1 MFESQSEHS
10 DNHDFAEITEE
21 LKSADEYL
29 VISSNDGGEA
39 IAGDCTKSSGCI
51 YTKGSMMYL
60 GVMLAGFFD
69 LNPKLYT
76 MMMAVKQAEMQ
87 HRKLS
92 EEVGAEEAGAV
103 IRMLMEL
110 VVDRLDED
118 EDEAEGEPRLHTMDD
133 LLADLGWRDW
143 D

>member
-1 MFESQSEHS
+1 MFESQSENS

-29 VISSNDGGEA
+29 VISSNDSGEA
-39 IAGDCTKSSGCI
+39 LAEDCTKSSGCI
-51 YTKGSMMYL
+51 YTKGSLMSI

-76 MMMAVKQAEMQ
+76 MMMALKQAEMQ
-87 HRKLS
+87 YHKLS

-110 VVDRLDED
+110 VVERLDED
-118 EDEAEGEPRLHTMDD
+118 EGEEEQRLHTIDD
-133 LLADLGWRDW
+133 LLAELGLDTE
-143 D
+143 

>member
-1 MFESQSEHS
+1 MFESQSENS

-29 VISSNDGGEA
+29 VISSNDSGEA
-39 IAGDCTKSSGCI
+39 LAEDCTKSSGCI
-51 YTKGSMMYL
+51 YTKGSLMSI

-76 MMMAVKQAEMQ
+76 MMMALKQAEMQ
-87 HRKLS
+87 YHKLS

-110 VVDRLDED
+110 VVERLDED
-118 EDEAEGEPRLHTMDD
+118 EGEEEQRLHTIDD
-133 LLADLGWRDW
+133 LLAELGLDPE
-143 D
+143 

>member
-1 MFESQSEHS
+1 MFESQSENS

-29 VISSNDGGEA
+29 VISSNDDGEDMA
-39 IAGDCTKSSGCI
+39 EDCTKSSGCI
-51 YTKGSMMYL
+51 YTKGSLMSI

-69 LNPKLYT
+69 LNPRLYT
-76 MMMAVKQAEMQ
+76 MMMALKQAEMQ
-87 HRKLS
+87 YHKLS

-110 VVDRLDED
+110 VVERLDED
-118 EDEAEGEPRLHTMDD
+118 EGEEEQRLHTIDD
-133 LLADLGWRDW
+133 LLAELGLDPE
-143 D
+143 

>member
-1 MFESQSEHS
+1 MFESQSENS

-29 VISSNDGGEA
+29 VISSNDSGEV
-39 IAGDCTKSSGCI
+39 IAEDCTRSNGCI
-51 YTKGSMMYL
+51 YTKGSLMSL
-60 GVMLAGFFD
+60 GVILAGFFD

-76 MMMAVKQAEMQ
+76 MMMAIKQAEMQ
-87 HRKLS
+87 YHKLS

-110 VVDRLDED
+110 VVERLDEEEEA
-118 EDEAEGEPRLHTMDD
+118 EDEPRHHTMED
-133 LLADLGWRDW
+133 LLAELGLDTE
-143 D
+143 

>member
-1 MFESQSEHS
+1 
-10 DNHDFAEITEE
+10 
-21 LKSADEYL
+21 
-29 VISSNDGGEA
+29 
-39 IAGDCTKSSGCI
+39 
-51 YTKGSMMYL
+51 MYL

-76 MMMAVKQAEMQ
+76 MMMAIKQAELQ
-87 HRKLS
+87 HQKLS

>member
-1 MFESQSEHS
+1 MPACYNLRRLFWIKTAL
-10 DNHDFAEITEE
+10 FA

-39 IAGDCTKSSGCI
+39 IAEDCTKSSGCI
-51 YTKGSMMYL
+51 YTKGSLMSL

-76 MMMAVKQAEMQ
+76 MMMAIKQAELQ
-87 HRKLS
+87 YHKLS

-103 IRMLMEL
+103 IRMMMEL
-110 VVDRLDED
+110 VVERLDED
-118 EDEAEGEPRLHTMDD
+118 EGEEEQCLHTIDD
-133 LLADLGWRDW
+133 LLAELGLDPE
-143 D
+143 

>member
-1 MFESQSEHS
+1 MFESQSENS

-29 VISSNDGGEA
+29 VISSNDSGEA
-39 IAGDCTKSSGCI
+39 IAEDCTKSSGCI
-51 YTKGSMMYL
+51 YTKGSLMSI

-69 LNPKLYT
+69 LNPRLYT
-76 MMMAVKQAEMQ
+76 MMMALKQAEMQ
-87 HRKLS
+87 YHKLS

-110 VVDRLDED
+110 VVERLDED
-118 EDEAEGEPRLHTMDD
+118 EGEEEQRLHTIDD
-133 LLADLGWRDW
+133 LLAELGLDPE
-143 D
+143 

>member
-1 MFESQSEHS
+1 MFESQSENS

-29 VISSNDGGEA
+29 VISSNDDGEDMA
-39 IAGDCTKSSGCI
+39 EDCTKSSGCI
-51 YTKGSMMYL
+51 YTKGSLMSI

-76 MMMAVKQAEMQ
+76 MMMALKQAEMQ
-87 HRKLS
+87 YHKLS

-110 VVDRLDED
+110 VVERLDED
-118 EDEAEGEPRLHTMDD
+118 EGEEEQRLHTIDD
-133 LLADLGWRDW
+133 LLAELGLDTE
-143 D
+143 